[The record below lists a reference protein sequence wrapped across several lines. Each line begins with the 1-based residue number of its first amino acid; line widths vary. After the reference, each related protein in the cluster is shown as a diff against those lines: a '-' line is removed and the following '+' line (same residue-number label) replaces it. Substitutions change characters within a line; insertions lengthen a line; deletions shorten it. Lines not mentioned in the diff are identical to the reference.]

1 MLIDELL
8 IYLFDGK
15 PHFLAAQM
23 GTWLASSRR
32 FTAFVNAFHNKIRK
46 KLRATQETESLLD
59 LQLELETAYL
69 LLQERSLSLVYEPQ
83 LGGKARG
90 PDFAVN
96 FTTSLLFMVE
106 VTRLRMGQDGTHEPA
121 QAALPND
128 VPKRSPDEDRLTDMV
143 CSKLG
148 QLIPQRINILLAGV
162 EAQNFTQETL
172 RAALLRLQQRAE
184 RNDAAVLQGHGFRDR
199 ADFFQHYQRLSELL
213 VRGPNLRAGEA
224 VIGWINPQ
232 AKYPL
237 PAKVRTILY
246 RSQAPPAG

>member
-15 PHFLAAQM
+15 PHLLAAQM

-46 KLRATQETESLLD
+46 KLRATQEMERLLD

-90 PDFAVN
+90 PDFAVS

-106 VTRLRMGQDGTHEPA
+106 VTRLRMGQDGTRDPA

-128 VPKRSPDEDRLTDMV
+128 VAKRSPDEERLTDMV

-148 QLIPQRINILLAGV
+148 QLMPRRINILLACV
-162 EAQNFTQETL
+162 EASGLTQETL
-172 RAALLRLQQRAE
+172 RAAMLRLQQRAE
-184 RNDAAVLQGHGFRDR
+184 RNDPAVLQGHGFRDR
-199 ADFFQHYQRLSELL
+199 ADFFHHYGRLSELL
-213 VRGPNLRAGEA
+213 VRGPNLPEGGP

-232 AKYPL
+232 GKYPL
-237 PAKVRTILY
+237 PNKVRTVLY
-246 RSQAPPAG
+246 RSLALAVE